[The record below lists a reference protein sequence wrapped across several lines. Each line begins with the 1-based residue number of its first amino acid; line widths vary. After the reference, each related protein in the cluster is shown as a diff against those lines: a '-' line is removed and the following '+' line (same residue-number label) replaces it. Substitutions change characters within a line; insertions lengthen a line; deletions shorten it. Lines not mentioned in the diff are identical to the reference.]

1 MTQPTEDVEEE
12 VKIEE
17 ERTSTFRLKLEEFSF
32 ESPQT
37 SPVRRSTRSSNL
49 ILTTTERS
57 PGTPNLVSET
67 SSTVAKKRSNVS
79 IEDESPTKTKKK
91 RGYAPPETYAHL
103 NYLTDCLR
111 EYLDVLFCGINP
123 GVHSATVGHHFAH
136 PGNRFYK
143 MLHGSGFTDRL
154 IPPEQDSTLPALY
167 NIGITDIV
175 DRPSSCVGLAP
186 FCVDIGSDAIIFSQ
200 EDELSAQEM
209 IGGVPALLQK
219 VAKCKPR
226 FVYGFPFPITGMVT
240 YNYRNKIRCFIGKG
254 MGQRVEKGF
263 RREIIKSRSQLEPC
277 EAGPGKQ
284 KRGTSPTKVT
294 RRQTNSDVDNGIG
307 LRPYKVTH
315 NDPESPVHETLFFV
329 SHSSSGLATSMNLQG
344 KIDLLKEL
352 RGLIEKHKA
361 GTVDTSSL
369 EEVPILTDTPR

>member
-1 MTQPTEDVEEE
+1 MIQPTEDVEEE
-12 VKIEE
+12 AKIEE

-32 ESPQT
+32 KSPQT
-37 SPVRRSTRSSNL
+37 SPVRRSTRSNL
-49 ILTTTERS
+49 TLTTTKCS
-57 PGTPNLVSET
+57 PGTPNLVSQTPVTVSRKRT
-67 SSTVAKKRSNVS
+67 SVS
-79 IEDESPTKTKKK
+79 MEEESPTKTKKK

-103 NYLTDCLR
+103 NYLTDCLG

-175 DRPSSCVGLAP
+175 DRPSSC
-186 FCVDIGSDAIIFSQ
+186 

-209 IGGVPALLQK
+209 IGGVPVLLQK
-219 VAKCKPR
+219 MKKYKPR
-226 FVYGFPFPITGMVT
+226 FV
-240 YNYRNKIRCFIGKG
+240 CFIGKG

-263 RREIIKSRSQLEPC
+263 RHEIIKSRSPLEPC
-277 EAGPGKQ
+277 EAGSGKQ
-284 KRGTSPTKVT
+284 KGITSPSKGT

-315 NDPESPVHETLFFV
+315 NDIESPVHETLFFV

-344 KIDLLKEL
+344 KINLLKEL
-352 RGLIEKHKA
+352 RELVEKHKA
-361 GTVDTSSL
+361 GTVNTSSL
-369 EEVPILTDTPR
+369 EEVPVLTDTARY

>member
-1 MTQPTEDVEEE
+1 MTQSSEDAEEE
-12 VKIEE
+12 VNIEE
-17 ERTSTFRLKLEEFSF
+17 GRTSTFRLKLEEFSF
-32 ESPQT
+32 KSPQT
-37 SPVRRSTRSSNL
+37 SPVHRSTRSSNL
-49 ILTTTERS
+49 TLTTMKRN

-67 SSTVAKKRSNVS
+67 TSPIARKRSNVS
-79 IEDESPTKTKKK
+79 TEDEPPTKTKKR

-103 NYLTDCLR
+103 NYLTDCLE

-143 MLHGSGFTDRL
+143 MMYGSGFTDRL
-154 IPPEQDSTLPALY
+154 IPPDQDSTLPTLY

-175 DRPSSCVGLAP
+175 DRPSSC
-186 FCVDIGSDAIIFSQ
+186 

-209 IGGVPALLQK
+209 IGGVPVLLQK
-219 VAKCKPR
+219 VAKYRPR
-226 FVYGFPFPITGMVT
+226 FV
-240 YNYRNKIRCFIGKG
+240 CFIGKG

-263 RREIIKSRSQLEPC
+263 RHEIFKSRSPLKTC
-277 EAGPGKQ
+277 ESSSRKQ
-284 KRGTSPTKVT
+284 KGIASPTKGM

-344 KIDLLKEL
+344 KIDLLKDL

-361 GTVDTSSL
+361 GTLDTSSL
-369 EEVPILTDTPR
+369 EEVPILTDTAR